1 MRKTKKSTEQNSDWK
16 NVGPCLYRYKAAT
29 YYALL
34 KIRGK
39 QVKQSLETS
48 DREMANR
55 KLRELRGKLEKTD
68 PALARRTLAEH
79 RALFES
85 LLTGAA
91 STIESHKHHI
101 RLLVERWPSDC
112 PTIISKI
119 TKTHISKWLKLFSDQ
134 DLEASSINK
143 RITSLRKFFDMAA
156 DDRVITEDG
165 SPMLGIKYKK
175 VADPIRLTP
184 TEEQFRALVNDIRS
198 QKSNGHG
205 CNDSADFVELAG
217 TLGLGQAELSG
228 IRRQDI
234 DLKTNQI
241 QLFRRKSKQQFTI
254 PIFPD
259 ARPIIERRMANMED
273 SPDARLLPQDNCKKA
288 LEGSCRRL
296 NFPHFEPRSLRR
308 FHITRSLRAGIDAPT
323 VGAWQGH
330 KDGGKLVLKV
340 YQAEVN
346 DSHSQRMAA
355 MLGAKPENVVM
366 MPTEQVA
373 G

>member
-1 MRKTKKSTEQNSDWK
+1 MRKTKKSKEKTPDWK
-16 NVGPCLYRYKAAT
+16 KVAPCLYRYKGET

-55 KLRELRGKLEKTD
+55 ELKKLRAKLEKTD
-68 PALARRTLAEH
+68 PALARRTLAQH
-79 RALFES
+79 RELFES
-85 LLTGAA
+85 LVTGADA
-91 STIESHKHHI
+91 TVYSCKLHI
-101 RLLVERWPSDC
+101 RQLIEQWPSDC
-112 PTIISKI
+112 PDIISKI
-119 TKTHISKWLKLFSDQ
+119 KKTHVAKWLKQFDNAKFK
-134 DLEASSINK
+134 ASSYNQ
-143 RITSLRKFFDMAA
+143 RITSLRKFFDMAV
-156 DDRVITEDG
+156 DDGVID
-165 SPMLGIKYKK
+165 SDNNPMRDITYKK
-175 VADPIRLTP
+175 VPDPIRSTP
-184 TEEQFRALVNDIRS
+184 TEEQFRALVDDIRS

-234 DLKTNQI
+234 DLQSNRITV
-241 QLFRRKSKQQFTI
+241 FRRKTAAKFTI

-259 ARPIIERRMANMED
+259 ARPIIERRLKNMED
-273 SPDARLLPQDNCKKA
+273 SPSARLLPQDNCRKA
-288 LEGSCRRL
+288 LEGACKRL

-323 VGAWQGH
+323 VGFWQGH
-330 KDGGKLVLKV
+330 RDGGKLVLKV

-346 DSHSQRMAA
+346 DAHSQRMAA
-355 MLGAKPENVVM
+355 MLAPKPDNVVEL
-366 MPTEQVA
+366 PTAQSA

>member
-1 MRKTKKSTEQNSDWK
+1 MRKTKKSKEKNPDWK
-16 NVGPCLYRYKAAT
+16 KVAPCLYRYKAAT
-29 YYALL
+29 YYALI

-55 KLRELRGKLEKTD
+55 ELRKLRQKLEKTD
-68 PALARRTLAEH
+68 PALARRTLAQH
-79 RALFES
+79 RTLFED
-85 LLTGAA
+85 LLTGAD
-91 STIESHKHHI
+91 STVYSRKLHI
-101 RLLVERWPSDC
+101 RQLLEQWPSEC
-112 PTIISKI
+112 PDIISKI
-119 TKTHISKWLKLFSDQ
+119 TKTHVTKWLKRFADE
-134 DLEASSINK
+134 DLESSSINQ
-143 RITSLRKFFDMAA
+143 RITTLRRFFDMAV
-156 DDRVITEDG
+156 DDGVIDQ

-175 VADPIRLTP
+175 VADPIRTTP
-184 TEEQFRALVNDIRS
+184 TEEQFRALVDDIRA

-217 TLGLGQAELSG
+217 TLGLGQAELSA

-234 DLKTNQI
+234 DLKANQI
-241 QLFRRKSKQQFTI
+241 RLYRRKSKQQFTI

-259 ARPIIERRMANMED
+259 ARPIIERRLRHMED
-273 SPDARLLPQDNCKKA
+273 SPTARLLPQDNCRKA
-288 LEGSCRRL
+288 MEGACGRL

-346 DSHSQRMAA
+346 DAHSQRMAA
-355 MLGAKPENVVM
+355 MLGAKPDNVVEL
-366 MPTEQVA
+366 PQA
-373 G
+373 AQA